1 MEQAT
6 ISKLLSVNRQF
17 YQTFAEAFDA
27 TRQRIQPGV
36 QRVLARVLD
45 LIPNDARI
53 LDLGCGNG
61 ELARELARRGFRGT
75 YTGVDFSEGL
85 LQAARETC
93 QVFEQTKFANLTGLT
108 FVQRDLTAPDWE
120 VGLEGPFDVVMAF
133 AVLHHL
139 PVPFHAEIVRKV
151 RALLARHSEEL
162 PRRGIPETSVAPLPE
177 KGNDQPASGGF
188 LTGVR
193 NDTPLETSHSEEA
206 LRRGSPETGVSPLP
220 EKGNDQ
226 PASGGFLADARNDR
240 FEKGIFI
247 LSNWQFL
254 NSPRWQ
260 ARIQPWERVGL
271 TREEVELDDYLLDWR
286 RGGEGLR
293 YVHHFS
299 EAELDAL
306 AGGAGFEIVE
316 SFDSDGKE
324 GNLGLYQIWR
334 PV

>member
-188 LTGVR
+188 L
-193 NDTPLETSHSEEA
+193 
-206 LRRGSPETGVSPLP
+206 
-220 EKGNDQ
+220 
-226 PASGGFLADARNDR
+226 ADARNDR